1 MPATTITHSEVV
13 TKTLTKVER
22 PSPIPAHQPSA
33 PVTGNAKE
41 IWAAPTRY
49 SNLSSF
55 KITKYPGPEQNLKIV
70 TGIPAQASAHP
81 DSDFSKASSKK
92 SKKKKGKA
100 STTRHFGSPGWD
112 NDTSIIQIFYPKGS
126 INPAREP
133 QGGAE
138 FYGSPVDISDASSVT
153 FEYSVFFPA
162 DFDWVK
168 AGKLPGLYGGHPG
181 CSGGNAAL
189 DCFSTRLMWRKDG
202 QGELYLYAPKDKQ
215 TKALCDD
222 PLSTCDAAYGL
233 SIGRGSFGWAAG
245 AWTTARQTIVL
256 NTPGKTNGVFTLD
269 VNGERVIDRN
279 DIMYR
284 DRIPPSK
291 TATKKPSKATKTTTS
306 SASSS
311 TDGDGLLGPIVS
323 GILGGSGIGD
333 VGSGRRGSKGKSEK
347 SKREV
352 TAGSSIP
359 APLPR
364 QNLAGRT
371 AVPGSG
377 VTEKSPIQ
385 TRDVQWIRRGAKAR
399 ANNHGGGDDDD
410 NDDEGQVKLVGIFFS
425 TFFGGH
431 EDEYATPKDQYTW
444 FKDFKLTYND

>member
-1 MPATTITHSEVV
+1 MVKPSRQWNYRRMTSMPLSNVSVLVVTTLPFLSLPLKMAALKALCFIFPLTVAAPALYINSTSSPTGAAGVNTVLSLQQLSPSASAVDHATQVPTFLIPVPEVSSMFRDIASALVPVTDKQSYPSIFSSPITNTSTSIAIPAPITVTVTNHDPLIIPMPATTITHSEVV
-13 TKTLTKVER
+13 TKTFTKVER

-202 QGELYLYAPKDKQ
+202 QGELYLVKFILIADTRRKLILDPEKSDSTPQRISKRKLCATTPYPPATLHTASPSDAGHSDGQLEPGQQHDKQ
-215 TKALCDD
+215 
-222 PLSTCDAAYGL
+222 
-233 SIGRGSFGWAAG
+233 
-245 AWTTARQTIVL
+245 
-256 NTPGKTNGVFTLD
+256 
-269 VNGERVIDRN
+269 
-279 DIMYR
+279 
-284 DRIPPSK
+284 
-291 TATKKPSKATKTTTS
+291 
-306 SASSS
+306 SSS
-311 TDGDGLLGPIVS
+311 TLL
-323 GILGGSGIGD
+323 
-333 VGSGRRGSKGKSEK
+333 EK
-347 SKREV
+347 PMGYSRW
-352 TAGSSIP
+352 T
-359 APLPR
+359 
-364 QNLAGRT
+364 
-371 AVPGSG
+371 
-377 VTEKSPIQ
+377 
-385 TRDVQWIRRGAKAR
+385 
-399 ANNHGGGDDDD
+399 
-410 NDDEGQVKLVGIFFS
+410 
-425 TFFGGH
+425 
-431 EDEYATPKDQYTW
+431 
-444 FKDFKLTYND
+444 